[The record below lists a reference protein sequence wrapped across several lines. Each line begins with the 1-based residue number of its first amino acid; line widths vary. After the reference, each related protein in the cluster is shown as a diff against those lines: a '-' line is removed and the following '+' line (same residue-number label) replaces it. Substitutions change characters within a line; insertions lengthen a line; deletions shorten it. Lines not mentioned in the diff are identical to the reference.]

1 MAKLDGKNELK
12 RILTGALLGAAVCVA
27 LSTAITM
34 FMALFVAAGR
44 VGEGAERTIVVISA
58 FVAAAVGVLAARL
71 KNHGAALLSGIATS
85 ALVILVRLLVMLLS
99 ETSTTMDG
107 ADIAVF
113 LSILCGGLA
122 SGAITVHR
130 RRRRR

>member
-12 RILTGALLGAAVCVA
+12 RILTGAIVGAVVTIA
-27 LSTAITM
+27 LSAAITM

-44 VGEGAERTIVVISA
+44 VGEGAEKTIVVISA
-58 FVAAAVGVLAARL
+58 FVSAAAGALAARI
-71 KNHGAALLSGIATS
+71 KNRGAALLSGVSTA

-99 ETSTTMDG
+99 ETSTTIDG
-107 ADIAVF
+107 ADIAVI